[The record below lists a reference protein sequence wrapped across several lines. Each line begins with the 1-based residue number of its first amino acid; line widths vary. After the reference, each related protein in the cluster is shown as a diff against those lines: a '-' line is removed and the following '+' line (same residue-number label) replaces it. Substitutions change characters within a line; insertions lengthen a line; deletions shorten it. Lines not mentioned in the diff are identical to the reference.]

1 MLRSPSSKTCSAS
14 SSTTDAVDLL
24 LIRHAEPVRIAP
36 GSTTAPADPGLT
48 DRGRAQA
55 VRLAR
60 WLAHE
65 PIDAVV
71 SSPLRRAGETAKVV
85 GDALAVDVEV
95 VDGLMEYDAEADY
108 YIPVEE
114 MRETRDHRWRAMIEG
129 RWEELG
135 GEPPDQF
142 RARIVPC
149 VDDVIARFPGERIA
163 AICHGGVIN
172 VYVAALLGLER
183 HLWFEPGYTS
193 ITRVAAA
200 RSGERS
206 VVTLNETAHLVA
218 TLDAKE
224 EPA

>member
-1 MLRSPSSKTCSAS
+1 
-14 SSTTDAVDLL
+14 VDLL

-36 GSTTAPADPGLT
+36 GSSTAPADPGLT
-48 DRGRAQA
+48 DRGRVQA
-55 VRLAR
+55 DRLAR

-65 PIDAVV
+65 PIDAVL
-71 SSPLRRAGETAKVV
+71 SSPLRRAGETANVV
-85 GDALAVDVEV
+85 GDALGVDVEV

-114 MRETRDHRWRAMIEG
+114 MRETRDHRWRAMVEG

-135 GEPPDQF
+135 GEAPDRF

-149 VDDVIARFPGERIA
+149 VDAVVDRFAGRRVA
-163 AICHGGVIN
+163 AVCHGGVIN
-172 VYVAALLGLER
+172 VYLAAVLGLER

-193 ITRVAAA
+193 ISRVAAA
-200 RSGERS
+200 RTGERS

-218 TLDAKE
+218 TMDAKK

>member
-1 MLRSPSSKTCSAS
+1 
-14 SSTTDAVDLL
+14 VDLL

-36 GSTTAPADPGLT
+36 GSSTAPADPALT

-55 VRLAR
+55 ARLAR
-60 WLAHE
+60 WLARE
-65 PIDAVV
+65 PIDAVL
-71 SSPLRRAGETAKVV
+71 SSPLRRAGETANVV
-85 GDALAVDVEV
+85 GEALGVDVEV

-114 MRETRDHRWRAMIEG
+114 MRETRDHRWRAMVEG

-135 GEPPDQF
+135 GEAPDRF
-142 RARIVPC
+142 RTRIVPC
-149 VDDVIARFPGERIA
+149 VDAVVDRFAGRRVA
-163 AICHGGVIN
+163 AVCHGGVIN
-172 VYVAALLGLER
+172 VYLAAVLGLER

-193 ITRVAAA
+193 ISRVAAA
-200 RSGERS
+200 RTGERS

-218 TLDAKE
+218 KMDAKE

>member
-1 MLRSPSSKTCSAS
+1 
-14 SSTTDAVDLL
+14 VDLL

-36 GSTTAPADPGLT
+36 GSSPAPADPGLT
-48 DRGRAQA
+48 PRGRVQA

-60 WLAHE
+60 WLEHE
-65 PIDAVV
+65 PIDAVL
-71 SSPLRRAGETAKVV
+71 SSPLRRARETARLV
-85 GDALAVDVEV
+85 GDGLDIDVDVD
-95 VDGLMEYDAEADY
+95 DGLMEYDAEADY

-114 MRETRDHRWRAMIEG
+114 IRETRDHRWRAMIEG

-135 GEPPDQF
+135 GEPPDRF

-149 VDDVIARFPGERIA
+149 VDALIERFAGRRVA
-163 AICHGGVIN
+163 AVCHGGVIN
-172 VYVAALLGLER
+172 VYLAALLGLER

-193 ITRVAAA
+193 INRVAAA
-200 RSGERS
+200 RTGERS

-224 EPA
+224 ESA

>member
-1 MLRSPSSKTCSAS
+1 
-14 SSTTDAVDLL
+14 VDLL

-36 GSTTAPADPGLT
+36 GSSPVPADPGLT
-48 DRGRAQA
+48 DGGRVQA
-55 VRLAR
+55 ERLAR

-65 PIDAVV
+65 PIDAVL

-85 GDALAVDVEV
+85 GDALGVEAEV
-95 VDGLMEYDAEADY
+95 VAGLMEYDAEADY

-114 MRETRDHRWRAMIEG
+114 MRETRDHRWRAMVEG

-135 GEPPDQF
+135 GEAPDRF

-149 VDDVIARFPGERIA
+149 VDAIVDRFSGSRVA
-163 AICHGGVIN
+163 AVCHGGVIN
-172 VYVAALLGLER
+172 VYLAAVLGFER

-193 ITRVAAA
+193 ISRVAAA
-200 RSGERS
+200 RTGERS

-218 TLDAKE
+218 SMDTKE
-224 EPA
+224 EPV

>member
-1 MLRSPSSKTCSAS
+1 
-14 SSTTDAVDLL
+14 VDLL

-36 GSTTAPADPGLT
+36 GSSTSPADPGLT
-48 DRGRAQA
+48 DRGRVQA
-55 VRLAR
+55 ERLAR

-65 PIDAVV
+65 PIDALL

-85 GDALAVDVEV
+85 GDALGVEVEV
-95 VDGLMEYDAEADY
+95 VDGLTEYDAEADY

-114 MRETRDHRWRAMIEG
+114 MRETRDHRWRAMVEG

-135 GEPPDQF
+135 GEAPDRF

-149 VDDVIARFPGERIA
+149 VDTVVDRFAGRRVA
-163 AICHGGVIN
+163 AVCHGGVIN
-172 VYVAALLGLER
+172 VYLAAVLGLER

-193 ITRVAAA
+193 ISRVAAA
-200 RSGERS
+200 RTGERS

>member
-1 MLRSPSSKTCSAS
+1 
-14 SSTTDAVDLL
+14 VDLL
-24 LIRHAEPVRIAP
+24 LIRHAEPVRIPP
-36 GSTTAPADPGLT
+36 GSSPSPADPGLT
-48 DRGRAQA
+48 DRGRVQA
-55 VRLAR
+55 ERLAR
-60 WLAHE
+60 WLAYE
-65 PIDAVV
+65 PIDAVL

-85 GDALAVDVEV
+85 GDALGVEVEV

-114 MRETRDHRWRAMIEG
+114 MRETRDHRWRAMVEG

-135 GEPPDQF
+135 GEAPDRF

-149 VDDVIARFPGERIA
+149 VDALVDRFAGRRVA
-163 AICHGGVIN
+163 AVCHGGVIN
-172 VYVAALLGLER
+172 VYLAAILGLER

-193 ITRVAAA
+193 ISRVAAA
-200 RSGERS
+200 RTGERS

>member
-1 MLRSPSSKTCSAS
+1 
-14 SSTTDAVDLL
+14 
-24 LIRHAEPVRIAP
+24 
-36 GSTTAPADPGLT
+36 
-48 DRGRAQA
+48 
-55 VRLAR
+55 VRLAQ
-60 WLAHE
+60 WLEHE

-71 SSPLRRAGETAKVV
+71 SSPLRRAQETADLL
-85 GDALAVDVEV
+85 GDGLKLEV
-95 VDGLMEYDAEADY
+95 QTVDGLMEYDAEADF

-114 MRETRDHRWRAMIEG
+114 MRETRDHRWRATIEG

-135 GEPPDQF
+135 GEPPDRF

-149 VDDVIARFPGERIA
+149 VDEVIDHFPGGRVA
-163 AICHGGVIN
+163 AVCHGGVIN

-193 ITRVAAA
+193 ISRVAAA
-200 RSGERS
+200 RTGERS

-218 TLDAKE
+218 TLDAEE

>member
-1 MLRSPSSKTCSAS
+1 
-14 SSTTDAVDLL
+14 VDLL

-36 GSTTAPADPGLT
+36 GSSIAPADPGLT
-48 DRGRAQA
+48 DRGRVQA
-55 VRLAR
+55 ERLAR
-60 WLAHE
+60 WLAEE
-65 PIDAVV
+65 PIDAIL
-71 SSPLRRAGETAKVV
+71 SSPLRRAGETAMVV
-85 GDALAVDVEV
+85 GDALGVDVEV
-95 VDGLMEYDAEADY
+95 VDGFMEYDADADY

-135 GEPPDQF
+135 GEPPDRF
-142 RARIVPC
+142 RARIVRC
-149 VDDVIARFPGERIA
+149 VDAVVDRFAGGRVA
-163 AICHGGVIN
+163 AVCHGGVIN
-172 VYVAALLGLER
+172 VYLAALLGLER

-200 RSGERS
+200 RTGERS
-206 VVTLNETAHLVA
+206 VMTLNETAHLVA